1 MYDTSDFLVP
11 ENITIDNIDEYR
23 AKIVLEPL
31 ERGFGHTMGNALRR
45 ILLSSM
51 PGSAITEVKIEG
63 ALHEFTVLEGVREE
77 VIEILM
83 NLKNLAI
90 IITGKER
97 DEVSLKL
104 VKEGPHVVTAA
115 DIQLSHD
122 VEIVDENHVIAHLL
136 SGAKLDMELK
146 VTRGRGYRLL
156 DSDETVEKST
166 TIGLM
171 KVDAYYTP
179 IRKVSYTVENARVEK
194 RTDLD
199 KLILHVETN
208 GTIDPEDA
216 VRYAARILHT
226 QTITFA
232 DLEEK
237 TQVVEEVEEL
247 QFEPILLK
255 PLDELE
261 LTVRSANCLKAE
273 SIHYIGDLVQ
283 KTETDLLK
291 TPNLGKKSLTE
302 IKDVLAE
309 RDLSLGQVLENW
321 PPMFLRRE
329 VAEIERLGN

>member
-1 MYDTSDFLVP
+1 MYDTSEFLVP
-11 ENITIDNIDEYR
+11 EIISIDNIDKYR
-23 AKIVLEPL
+23 AKVTLEPL

-63 ALHEFTVLEGVREE
+63 ALHEFTVIEGIREE

-90 IITGKER
+90 MITGKER
-97 DEVSLKL
+97 DEITLKL
-104 VKEGPHVVTAA
+104 EKEGPCVVTAA
-115 DIQLSHD
+115 DIQLAHD
-122 VEIVDENHVIAHLL
+122 VEIVDKDYVIAHLL
-136 SGAKLDMELK
+136 SGSKLDMELK
-146 VTRGRGYRLL
+146 VTRGRGFRLL
-156 DSDETVEKST
+156 DSDERNKNST
-166 TIGLM
+166 TIGVM
-171 KVDAYYTP
+171 KVDSYYSP
-179 IRKVSYTVENARVEK
+179 IRTVSYNVENARVEK

-199 KLILHVETN
+199 KLIINIETN

-216 VRYAARILHT
+216 VRYAATILHT
-226 QTITFA
+226 QTSVFA

-237 TQVVEEVEEL
+237 AQVVEVVEEL

-255 PLDELE
+255 PLDELD

-283 KTETDLLK
+283 KTEHDLLK

-309 RDLSLGQVLENW
+309 RNLTLGQVLDNW
-321 PPMFLRRE
+321 PPISLRRE
-329 VAEIERLGN
+329 VAEMERLGR